1 MQGENKLQ
9 HGSDSALRRA
19 GAHVPQVTPAIHD
32 FRHPPAEGAAGYN
45 RPVAG
50 GKWLNLAGYA
60 TWLVGGLVPLVEMA
74 AGDFTGR
81 AALVFFAAFAVFGAG
96 LVLFLECP
104 SFIARR
110 GTAARLALIVVQS
123 VAGLVMV
130 YLSEAGTTAATLVLV
145 AAEAPY
151 VLPPNAAWKVVAVNT
166 VLLGVIFGLRASW
179 AQALS
184 AAVSLGGFQLFALA
198 TSHLALR
205 ERAAREDLARSN
217 AELLATRS
225 LLEENTRVS
234 ERLRIARDL
243 HDTLGHHLTALSLQL
258 DVASRLAG
266 GPAAQ
271 HVEEAHAIAK
281 LLLSDVRDVVSQ
293 MRDSSHL
300 DLGDAVRALAAGA
313 GALQIHLD
321 MPEWVDVD
329 DAAQAQ
335 VLLRCVQEIITNAA
349 RHAAARNLWIRIERR
364 VDGIALHARDDG
376 RGAAE
381 VTWGN
386 GLKGMRERFEEH
398 AGRVEFTSAAGRGF
412 EVHGFMPR
420 AEAAS

>member
-1 MQGENKLQ
+1 MQGENNLQ
-9 HGSDSALRRA
+9 HGAILRCTRRA
-19 GAHVPQVTPAIHD
+19 AHVLEVMPPIHD
-32 FRHPPAEGAAGYN
+32 FRHPPDGCRAGYN

-50 GKWLNLAGYA
+50 GRWLKLAGYA

-74 AGDFTGR
+74 AGDVTGP
-81 AALVFFAAFAVFGAG
+81 AAPVFLAAFAIFGAG
-96 LVLFLECP
+96 LVTFLECP
-104 SFIARR
+104 SFLGRR
-110 GTAARLALIVVQS
+110 GMATRLALIVVQS
-123 VAGLVMV
+123 VAALAMV
-130 YLSEAGTTAATLVLV
+130 YVSGNGTTAAVLVVV

-151 VLPPNAAWKVVAVNT
+151 VLPPQAAWPVVAVNT
-166 VLLGVIFGLRASW
+166 VLLGFIFGLRASW
-179 AQALS
+179 VQALS
-184 AAVSLGGFQLFALA
+184 TAISLGGFQLFALA
-198 TSHLALR
+198 TSYLALR
-205 ERAAREDLARSN
+205 ERAAREDLARSH

-234 ERLRIARDL
+234 ERVRIARDL

-258 DVASRLAG
+258 DVASRLG
-266 GPAAQ
+266 GGQAAK
-271 HVEEAHAIAK
+271 HVEQAHAIAK
-281 LLLSDVRDVVSQ
+281 LLLSDVREVVSQ

-300 DLGDAVRALAAGA
+300 DLGDAVRALAGGA
-313 GALQIHLD
+313 GGLHIHLN
-321 MPEWVDVD
+321 MPESVDVD

-364 VDGIALHARDDG
+364 SDGIALHARDDG

-386 GLKGMRERFEEH
+386 GLTGMRERFEEH